1 MVSLANMLCYV
12 NSLRSISLPT
22 GVEMVMTGDD
32 IDGMEIDLIS
42 PVAIEKG
49 LKFAIPEP
57 WGW

>member
-57 WGW
+57 